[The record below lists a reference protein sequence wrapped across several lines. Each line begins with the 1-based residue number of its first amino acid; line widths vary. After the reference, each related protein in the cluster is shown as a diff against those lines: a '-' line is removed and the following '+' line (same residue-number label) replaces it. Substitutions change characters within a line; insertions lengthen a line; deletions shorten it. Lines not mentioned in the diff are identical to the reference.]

1 MMKNIHQGLHIARSP
16 KTKQL
21 IKKFKEE
28 FAEEIPW
35 DKFKLKDRK

>member
-1 MMKNIHQGLHIARSP
+1 MKNIHQALHVAKSP
-16 KTKQL
+16 KTKRL

-35 DKFKLKDRK
+35 DRFKVQNRK

>member
-1 MMKNIHQGLHIARSP
+1 MRNIHQALHIARSP
-16 KTKQL
+16 NTKQQ

-35 DKFKLKDRK
+35 DKFRGKDRK